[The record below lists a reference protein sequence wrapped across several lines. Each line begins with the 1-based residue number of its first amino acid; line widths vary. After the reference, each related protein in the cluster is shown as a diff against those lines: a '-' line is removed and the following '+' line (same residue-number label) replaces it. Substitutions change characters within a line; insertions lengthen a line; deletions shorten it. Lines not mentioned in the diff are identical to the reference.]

1 MYQNQVIDKKYVLI
15 YLTQYPI
22 KLTSHIINEIKEFS
36 VINNCKIFSIGFYN
50 KFADKNY
57 LGISPFEWLDFFA
70 NSKYIIT
77 NTFHGT
83 VFSILY
89 SKKFITYKTEQIN
102 NKVLPLLE
110 SLNLTNRLTD
120 FNLFSS
126 EKLKSNINYP
136 DVEKKLKGM
145 RADSIDFI
153 YDSLNNL

>member
-1 MYQNQVIDKKYVLI
+1 MQN
-15 YLTQYPI
+15 
-22 KLTSHIINEIKEFS
+22 
-36 VINNCKIFSIGFYN
+36 FSIEFHN

-145 RADSIDFI
+145 RADSIDLFMI
-153 YDSLNNL
+153 R